1 MTPKDFYFLTYLEE
15 EADCKDQDTEKTF
28 RIVEML
34 SDDPQQFQR
43 ILWLKQPFF
52 WQLVQAMFENCLK
65 GKVMTPNQW
74 LETAFH
80 LCKQRWDQSIDWME
94 TLPMSKINA
103 MIEVQSKFAEEM
115 RKDVKDRS
123 KRS

>member
-1 MTPKDFYFLTYLEE
+1 MCPRDFYFLTYLEE
-15 EADCKDQDTEKTF
+15 EAEFKDQDTEKTF
-28 RIVEML
+28 RIVESL
-34 SDDPQQFQR
+34 CYDPKQFERVMRLRQDR
-43 ILWLKQPFF
+43 FWL
-52 WQLVQAMFENCLK
+52 LVQAMFDNCLK

-115 RKDVKDRS
+115 RKDAKDRS